1 MLHDYV
7 EKQLLA
13 HFSFVPTDNQKSAF
27 RELAKFITSETEV
40 FIMNGYAGTGKTTL
54 VRALIETLQSLETPY
69 ALLAPTGRSAKV
81 LSNYTKGTALTIH
94 KKIYRQRSV
103 TDGVQKFGMNFNAA
117 QHTIYIVDEAS
128 MLSDTTGENALFGS
142 GSVLND
148 LFRFV
153 FNEHSCKLILIGDT
167 AQLPPIG
174 VVESPALDADYI
186 ERNFLKKTAT
196 VTLTQIIRQA
206 EDSGILTDATNIR
219 NHIEN
224 EDITIPKLKTFDDV
238 EQIDGSMLLD
248 ALESSHNKVGIQD
261 TIVITRTNKLA
272 NRYNA
277 GIRNRILWKDSTVSK
292 GDYIMIVKNNYF
304 WTEQQKVSLD
314 FLANGD
320 RARVRRVRNF
330 RSLYGLRF
338 ADVSIILPD
347 YDDVELTCTV
357 ILDSLRSDSPSLTR
371 EQSEAL
377 FQGVSDDYADVAV
390 KHDRMM
396 KIRDDAYYTALQVK
410 YAYAVT
416 CHKAQGGQWEHVYVD
431 QGYMTDDMVTPE
443 YLHWLYT
450 AFTRAT
456 QTLFLVNWP
465 KTQTIDA

>member
-304 WTEQQKVSLD
+304 WTEGNKEIS
-314 FLANGD
+314 FIANGD
-320 RARVRRVRNF
+320 IAEIVSIDKYENM
-330 RSLYGLRF
+330 YGFDF
-338 ADVSIILPD
+338 ADVTLKFPD
-347 YDDVELTCTV
+347 YQDLELSVKVMLNT
-357 ILDSLRSDSPSLTR
+357 LSSESASLTF
-371 EQSEAL
+371 EENNKLYSEVCA
-377 FQGVSDDYADVAV
+377 DYADIKNKRKLYEEV
-390 KHDRMM
+390 K
-396 KIRDDAYYTALQVK
+396 KNPYYNALQIK
-410 YAYAVT
+410 FAYAIT
-416 CHKAQGGQWEHVYVD
+416 CHKAQGGQWKHVYID
-431 QGYMTDDMVTPE
+431 HGYFTDEMLNKE
-443 YLHWLYT
+443 FLCWLYT
-450 AFTRAT
+450 AFTRASEKIY
-456 QTLFLVNWP
+456 LVNF
-465 KTQTIDA
+465 KDEFFDS

>member
-304 WTEQQKVSLD
+304 WTEGNKEIS
-314 FLANGD
+314 FIANGD
-320 RARVRRVRNF
+320 IAEIVSIDKYENM
-330 RSLYGLRF
+330 YGFDF
-338 ADVSIILPD
+338 ADVTLKFPD
-347 YDDVELTCTV
+347 YQDLELSVKVMLNT
-357 ILDSLRSDSPSLTR
+357 LSSESASLTFD
-371 EQSEAL
+371 ENNKLYSEVCA
-377 FQGVSDDYADVAV
+377 DYADIKNKRKLYEEV
-390 KHDRMM
+390 K
-396 KIRDDAYYTALQVK
+396 KNPYYNALQIK
-410 YAYAVT
+410 FAYAIT
-416 CHKAQGGQWEHVYVD
+416 CHKAQGGQWKHVYID
-431 QGYMTDDMVTPE
+431 HGYFTDEMLNKE
-443 YLHWLYT
+443 FLCWLYT
-450 AFTRAT
+450 AFTRASEKIY
-456 QTLFLVNWP
+456 LVNF
-465 KTQTIDA
+465 KDEFFDS